1 MSLRFTIWFCAI
13 VVGAPSLTAC
23 QPPTPRAVRVD
34 APSHAVV
41 IFNHVTVRTV
51 FSAFDPT
58 EQVIQI
64 RNLDGLLTN
73 FSRRDR

>member
-1 MSLRFTIWFCAI
+1 MSPRFTIWLCAI
-13 VVGAPSLTAC
+13 VVGASSLTAC

-34 APSHAVV
+34 VPSHAVV
-41 IFNHVTVRTV
+41 IFIDVTAKAVL
-51 FSAFDPT
+51 SAFDPT

-73 FSRRDR
+73 FSRGDR